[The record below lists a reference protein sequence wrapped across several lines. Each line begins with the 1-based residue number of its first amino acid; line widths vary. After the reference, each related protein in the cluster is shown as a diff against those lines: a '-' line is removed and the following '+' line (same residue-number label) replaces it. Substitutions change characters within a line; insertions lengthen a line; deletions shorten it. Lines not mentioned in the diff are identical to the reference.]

1 MKRVGLAA
9 LFFAALFVGWELLYR
24 SGFWSPVLLP
34 SPLVVGAPSV
44 AQRLLGAVGAV
55 VVWSDG
61 GRHVLCRRDGHA
73 VVGHHCDR

>member
-34 SPLVVGAPSV
+34 SPLVVGRYLWEATVDGSLLSATLV
-44 AQRLLGAVGAV
+44 TVKRLFLGYVFGLLLGLLFA
-55 VVWSDG
+55 
-61 GRHVLCRRDGHA
+61 RR
-73 VVGHHCDR
+73 